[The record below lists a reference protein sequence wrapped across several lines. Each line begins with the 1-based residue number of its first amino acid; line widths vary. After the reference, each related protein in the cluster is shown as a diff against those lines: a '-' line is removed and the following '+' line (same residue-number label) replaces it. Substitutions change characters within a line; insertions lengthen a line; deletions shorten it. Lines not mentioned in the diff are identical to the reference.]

1 MDRKLDIVS
10 VEVKDLKPSTYNP
23 RTWSKD
29 AIEQLKKSITK
40 FGLVD
45 PILANGAP
53 NRKNIVIGGHF
64 RLRVAKDLG
73 YKSVPVVYVSIPD
86 LKREKELNLRLNKN
100 TGDWDWDLL
109 ANFSESFLSDAGFNS
124 EDLDEVFGVD
134 DNPEQ
139 FDLQKELAKL
149 DIKNISVQKGDA
161 TSIATLSLMAMPPV
175 VEKKVVEKKETGS
188 SEEKV
193 KEAEKPNYLL
203 KSVRRIP

>member
-1 MDRKLDIVS
+1 MRNLTLGLLCFMDRKLDIVS

-124 EDLDEVFGVD
+124 EDLDEVFGED

-139 FDLQKELAKL
+139 F
-149 DIKNISVQKGDA
+149 
-161 TSIATLSLMAMPPV
+161 
-175 VEKKVVEKKETGS
+175 
-188 SEEKV
+188 
-193 KEAEKPNYLL
+193 
-203 KSVRRIP
+203 